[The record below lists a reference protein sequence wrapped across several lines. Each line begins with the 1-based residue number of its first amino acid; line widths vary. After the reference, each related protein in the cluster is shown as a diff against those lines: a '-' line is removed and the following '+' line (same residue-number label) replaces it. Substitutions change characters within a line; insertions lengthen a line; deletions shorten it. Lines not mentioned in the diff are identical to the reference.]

1 MMKLLQACMVST
13 LLTLSCGYAVA
24 EDAWPSR
31 TITMVVPF
39 PAGGNADLIARE
51 IGQAL
56 SEKLGKT
63 VIIENKA
70 GAGGNIGAAYVAKA
84 KPDGYTLLFSTP
96 APLALNKLMYKTM
109 PFDPEQDF
117 SPIVLVAKSP
127 LIIVGKSGGVSTLKE
142 LIAAAKANPGKLNFG
157 HPGNGT
163 LGHITLVF
171 LQKLAGVKIA
181 EIPYRGTTPLMTDL
195 LGGQIDGAIDFMTT
209 YVPMVKSDKVKPL
222 AVTTTVRSN
231 QLPDVPTATEAGLAG
246 LDASAWYAVV
256 APKGTPDNVV
266 TAINQTVN
274 AWLASERG
282 KKTLE
287 INGMD
292 GSGGTPADLNTFIAG
307 ELAKWGPLIKAAKIE
322 L

>member
-1 MMKLLQACMVST
+1 
-13 LLTLSCGYAVA
+13 
-24 EDAWPSR
+24 
-31 TITMVVPF
+31 
-39 PAGGNADLIARE
+39 
-51 IGQAL
+51 
-56 SEKLGKT
+56 
-63 VIIENKA
+63 
-70 GAGGNIGAAYVAKA
+70 
-84 KPDGYTLLFSTP
+84 
-96 APLALNKLMYKTM
+96 
-109 PFDPEQDF
+109 
-117 SPIVLVAKSP
+117 
-127 LIIVGKSGGVSTLKE
+127 
-142 LIAAAKANPGKLNFG
+142 
-157 HPGNGT
+157 
-163 LGHITLVF
+163 VF

>member
-1 MMKLLQACMVST
+1 MKKLLQACIVSAV
-13 LLTLSCGYAVA
+13 LSLSFGYATA
-24 EDAWPSR
+24 QDAWPSR

-51 IGQAL
+51 IAQAL
-56 SEKLGKT
+56 TEKLGKA
-63 VIIENKA
+63 VIVENKA
-70 GAGGNIGAAYVAKA
+70 GAGGNIGAASVAKA

-127 LIIVGKSGGVSTLKE
+127 LIIVGKSGGVSTLKD
-142 LIAAAKANPGKLNFG
+142 LIAIAKANPGKLNMG

-171 LQKLAGVKIA
+171 LQKIAGVKIA

-209 YVPMVKSDKVKPL
+209 YVPMVKSDKVNPL
-222 AVTTTVRSN
+222 AVTTTVRSS
-231 QLPDVPTATEAGLAG
+231 QLPAVPTAAEAGLAG
-246 LDASAWYAVV
+246 FDASAWYAVV

-266 TAINQTVN
+266 TTINKTVN
-274 AWLASERG
+274 EWLASDRG

-292 GSGGTPADLNTFIAG
+292 GSGGTPADLNAFIAG
-307 ELAKWGPLIKAAKIE
+307 ELAKWGPLIKAANIE